1 MAAVGARLEK
11 RWEGSMKDTTGFPT
25 LLEMFF
31 TRRLIAQRRA
41 SPHTIA
47 SYRDT
52 FRLLLQFAEKRLA
65 KAPSRLTMEDL
76 NAPFLGAFLD
86 HLEST
91 RANGAR
97 SRNLRLTAIRSFFR
111 YAALETPQ
119 HSGLI
124 QRVLVIPNKRQ
135 PRPLVGFLTRPE
147 IDALLATPDRNTWLG
162 RRDHALLLTAIQTGL
177 RLSEITSIRQQDISL
192 GNGAHVRCE
201 GKGRK
206 ERCTPLAKSTVT
218 VLTAWIREQGADD
231 GTRILF
237 PTARGG
243 RLSADAVQHL
253 VAKYAAVAQQT
264 CPSLAD
270 KRVSPHVLRHT
281 TAMELMQAGVDR
293 TLIALWLG
301 HESVET
307 TQIYLDA
314 NLGIKEEILSKTT
327 PINAKQAAISL
338 TMTCWPF

>member
-1 MAAVGARLEK
+1 MKEVTDFPSMLE
-11 RWEGSMKDTTGFPT
+11 T
-25 LLEMFF
+25 FF
-31 TRRLIAQRRA
+31 TRRLIAQRKA

-52 FRLLLQFAEKRLA
+52 FRLLLQFAENRLT

-97 SRNLRLTAIRSFFR
+97 SRNLRLTALRSFFR
-111 YAALETPQ
+111 YAALESPQ

-124 QRVLVIPNKRQ
+124 QRVLAIPNKRQ

-147 IDALLATPDRNTWLG
+147 IEALLAAPDRQTWLG
-162 RRDHALLLTAIQTGL
+162 RRDHALLHTTVQTGL
-177 RLSEITSIRQQDISL
+177 RLAEISSVRQQDVSL
-192 GNGAHVRCE
+192 ATGAHVRCV

-206 ERCTPLAKSTVT
+206 ERCTPLTKSTVK
-218 VLTAWIREQGADD
+218 VLTAWIREQGED

-237 PTARGG
+237 PSARGD
-243 RLSADAVQHL
+243 RLSADAVQYL
-253 VAKYAAVAQQT
+253 VAKHAKAAQQV

-270 KRVSPHVLRHT
+270 KHVSPHVLRHT
-281 TAMELMQAGVDR
+281 TAMELLQAGVDR

-314 NLGIKEEILSKTT
+314 DLAIKEKVLSKTT
-327 PINAKQAAISL
+327 PIDAKPGRFRPDDDLLAFL
-338 TMTCWPF
+338 KGL

>member
-1 MAAVGARLEK
+1 MGGHL
-11 RWEGSMKDTTGFPT
+11 MKDTADFPT
-25 LLEMFF
+25 LLETFF
-31 TRRLIAQRRA
+31 TRRLIAQRKA
-41 SPHTIA
+41 SPHTIE

-86 HLEST
+86 YLECT

-111 YAALETPQ
+111 FAALETPQ

-124 QRVLVIPNKRQ
+124 QRVLAIPNKRQ
-135 PRPLVGFLTRPE
+135 SRPLVGFLTRPE
-147 IDALLATPDRNTWLG
+147 IDALLAAPDRDTWLG
-162 RRDHALLLTAIQTGL
+162 RRDHTLLLTAIQTGL
-177 RLSEITSIRQQDISL
+177 RLTEITSIRQQDVSL
-192 GNGAHVRCE
+192 ATGAHVRCE

-206 ERCTPLAKSTVT
+206 ERCTPLTKSTVI
-218 VLTAWIREQGADD
+218 VLTAWIREQGAS

-237 PTARGG
+237 PSVRGG
-243 RLSADAVQHL
+243 QLSADAVQHL
-253 VAKYAAVAQQT
+253 VAKHAAVARRT
-264 CPSLAD
+264 CQSLTG
-270 KRVSPHVLRHT
+270 KRISPHILRHT

-314 NLGIKEEILSKTT
+314 SLTIKEEALSKTA
-327 PINAKQAAISL
+327 PINAKAGRYHPYDDWLAFL
-338 TMTCWPF
+338 KRL

>member
-1 MAAVGARLEK
+1 
-11 RWEGSMKDTTGFPT
+11 MKDVADFPS

-31 TRRLIAQRRA
+31 TQRLIAQRKA

-65 KAPSRLTMEDL
+65 KPPSRLTMEDL

-86 HLEST
+86 HIESART
-91 RANGAR
+91 NGAR
-97 SRNLRLTAIRSFFR
+97 SRNLRLTAVRSFFR
-111 YAALETPQ
+111 YAALESPQ

-124 QRVLVIPNKRQ
+124 QRVLAIPNKRQ

-147 IDALLATPDRNTWLG
+147 IDALLAAPDRQTWLG
-162 RRDHALLLTAIQTGL
+162 RRDHALLLTTVQTGL
-177 RLSEITSIRQQDISL
+177 RLAEISSIRQQDVSL
-192 GNGAHVRCE
+192 ATGAHVRCE

-206 ERCTPLAKSTVT
+206 ERCTPLTKSTIT
-218 VLTAWIREQGADD
+218 VLTAWIREQGAE

-237 PTARGG
+237 PSVRGG
-243 RLSADAVQHL
+243 RLSADAVQYL
-253 VAKYAAVAQQT
+253 VAKHAAAAQNA

-281 TAMELMQAGVDR
+281 TAMELLQAGVDR

-314 NLGIKEEILSKTT
+314 DLAIKEKVLSKTT
-327 PINAKQAAISL
+327 PINTKPGRFQPDDGLLAFLKGL
-338 TMTCWPF
+338 

>member
-1 MAAVGARLEK
+1 
-11 RWEGSMKDTTGFPT
+11 MKDVVDFPS
-25 LLEMFF
+25 LLETFF
-31 TRRLIAQRRA
+31 TRRLIAQRKA

-52 FRLLLQFAEKRLA
+52 FRLLLQFAERRLA
-65 KAPSRLTMEDL
+65 KAPSKLTMEDL

-97 SRNLRLTAIRSFFR
+97 SRNLRLTALRSFFR
-111 YAALETPQ
+111 YAALESPQ

-124 QRVLVIPNKRQ
+124 QRVLAIPNKRQ
-135 PRPLVGFLTRPE
+135 PRPLVGFLTRTE
-147 IDALLATPDRNTWLG
+147 IDALLAAPNRQTWIG
-162 RRDHALLLTAIQTGL
+162 RRDHALLHTAVQTGL
-177 RLSEITSIRQQDISL
+177 RLAEINSIRQQDISL
-192 GNGAHVRCE
+192 ATGPHVRCV

-206 ERCTPLAKSTVT
+206 ERCTPLTKSTVSL
-218 VLTAWIREQGADD
+218 LTAWIREQGED

-237 PTARGG
+237 PSARGG
-243 RLSADAVQHL
+243 KLSADAVQHL
-253 VAKYAAVAQQT
+253 VAKHAIAAQQV

-270 KRVSPHVLRHT
+270 KHVSPHVLRHT
-281 TAMELMQAGVDR
+281 TAMELLQAGVDR

-314 NLGIKEEILSKTT
+314 DLAIKERVLSKTT
-327 PINAKQAAISL
+327 PINAKPGRFRPDDDL
-338 TMTCWPF
+338 LGFLKGL